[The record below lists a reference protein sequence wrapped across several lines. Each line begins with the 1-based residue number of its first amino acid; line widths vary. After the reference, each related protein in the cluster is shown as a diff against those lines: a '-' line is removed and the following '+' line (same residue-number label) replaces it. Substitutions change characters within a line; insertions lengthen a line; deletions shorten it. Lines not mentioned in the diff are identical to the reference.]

1 MTRGD
6 RRQESAGLRER
17 IIGWMARGLGLAGE
31 RSLLDWCLRL
41 FFKPPRAGRR
51 DIARELLRRVAR
63 CGIVGWIARGL
74 GLPDE
79 RSPLDWCVRL
89 FFKPPRAGRRDL
101 PRVLLRAFV
110 LRWAAQWGVIDV
122 RRPRE
127 WLLRALVRPPRARA
141 RTLSMVERVRAALD
155 RIERILSPGVYA
167 FVWISR
173 RAGALLDA
181 LPWARWGDELEG
193 GAKRVGRARVVL
205 PAVVAAGALLWTVV
219 GTSPLAAGGQFVFFA
234 VLTGIALMIR
244 RLPGRM
250 PVLILA
256 SLALLVMVRYVWW
269 RTTQTLDFRTPGE
282 AIVGYALFGAE
293 AYTWMVMLFGFV
305 QTAWP
310 LARAVSPL
318 PDDPADWPSVDV
330 YIPTYNEPLSVVKP
344 TLFAAQGIDWP
355 ADKLRIYLLDDGHRP
370 EFEALAREAGIGY
383 VTRDDNQ
390 HAKAG
395 NINRALAKTQGEYI
409 AIFDC
414 DHVPTRSFLQATMG
428 TFFADPKCA
437 LVQTPHH
444 FFSPDPFER
453 NLSTFR
459 RVPNEGNLFYGLVQA
474 GNDLWNAT
482 FFCGSC
488 AVIKRAPLEE
498 VGGIAVETVTEDA
511 HTALKL
517 HRRGYTTAYLPTVQ
531 AAGLATESL
540 ASHIKQRTRWAR
552 GMAQI
557 FRIDNP
563 FLGRG
568 LGFFQRLCYGNAML
582 HFFYGIPRLVF
593 LTMPMWYLFFG
604 MYFIN
609 AAATTIASF
618 VLPYIVIA
626 NIANSRM
633 QGKFRHSFWAEVYES
648 VLAWYIALPTTI
660 AFFSPKH
667 GKFNVT
673 DKGGRIDETYI
684 DWAMSK
690 PYLVL
695 LGVNALAMAF
705 GLLRLVSGAGDE
717 GPTILMN
724 VFWTIYNLAML
735 GAAVSVAREAK
746 QVRVTHRIAMRMPAT
761 LVFPDSSTLACSTSD
776 YSTGGLGL
784 VVDADLPLQPG
795 DTLGVVVSRG
805 ERQFHFPVRV
815 TRSAGSHLGVRFDAL
830 SLEDERRLVQC
841 TFGRADA
848 WLDWDERTDEDA
860 PLKGLKEVLLMGV
873 EGYVRLFE
881 GARRALAARL
891 APERAP

>member
-1 MTRGD
+1 MK
-6 RRQESAGLRER
+6 REP
-17 IIGWMARGLGLAGE
+17 GS
-31 RSLLDWCLRL
+31 RSN
-41 FFKPPRAGRR
+41 RA
-51 DIARELLRRVAR
+51 I
-63 CGIVGWIARGL
+63 GWIARGL
-74 GLPDE
+74 GVPDT
-79 RSPLDWCVRL
+79 RSAFDWCVRL
-89 FFKPPRAGRRDL
+89 FFKPPRAGKRDIA
-101 PRVLLRAFV
+101 RDMLRAFV
-110 LRWAAQWGVIDV
+110 LAWAREWGVIDV
-122 RRPRE
+122 RNPWA
-127 WLLRALVRPPRARA
+127 WLLRAFVRPPRENAKPLA
-141 RTLSMVERVRAALD
+141 AYARAALGLTERALTPLALALMWMKR
-155 RIERILSPGVYA
+155 RI
-167 FVWISR
+167 
-173 RAGALLDA
+173 DA
-181 LPWARWGDELEG
+181 AIDGLPWARFGARLEG
-193 GAKRVGRARVVL
+193 GANVIGKKRWML
-205 PAVVAAGALLWTVV
+205 PALVVIGGLLWAVV
-219 GTSPLAAGGQFVFFA
+219 GTSPLASGSQLVFFA
-234 VLTGIALMIR
+234 VLMIAALVIR
-244 RLPGRM
+244 RIPGRM

-256 SLALLVMVRYVWW
+256 SLALLVTARYVWW
-269 RTTQTLDFRTPGE
+269 RTTETLDFRTPGE

-293 AYTWMVMLFGFV
+293 AYTWMILLFGFV

-310 LARAVSPL
+310 LERAVSKL

-330 YIPTYNEPLSVVKP
+330 FIPTYNEPLSVVKP
-344 TLFAAQGIDWP
+344 TVFAAQGIDWP
-355 ADKLRIYLLDDGHRP
+355 RDKLNIWLLDDGHRP
-370 EFEALAREAGIGY
+370 EFEALARAAGIGY
-383 VTRDDNQ
+383 ITRDDNQ

-395 NINRALAKTQGEYI
+395 NINRALAKTHGEYI

-453 NLSTFR
+453 NLDTFR

-563 FLGRG
+563 FFGRG
-568 LGFFQRLCYGNAML
+568 LNFFQRLCYGNAML

-593 LTMPMWYLFFG
+593 LTMPMWYLFFQ

-609 AAATTIASF
+609 AAATTIAGF

-695 LGVNALAMAF
+695 LSLNALAMSVGIVKLIA
-705 GLLRLVSGAGDE
+705 GAGDE
-717 GPTILMN
+717 DATILMN
-724 VFWTIYNLAML
+724 VFWTLYNLVML

-746 QVRVTHRIAMRMPAT
+746 QVRVTHRIAMNMPAT
-761 LVFPDSSTLACSTSD
+761 LVLNDGSSIACSTSD

-784 VVDADLPLQPG
+784 VVGEGLLSLEAG

-805 ERQFHFPVRV
+805 ERQFHFPMRV
-815 TRSAGSHLGVRFDAL
+815 TRLSGTHLGVRFDSL
-830 SLEDERRLVQC
+830 TLEDERRLVQC

-848 WLDWDERTDEDA
+848 WIEWDERTEDDA
-860 PLKGLKEVLLMGV
+860 PLKGLKEVLLMGF
-873 EGYVRLFE
+873 EGYARLFG
-881 GARRALAARL
+881 GARRALLDKL
-891 APERAP
+891 ALDGRRY